1 MNRFLLVLSSLLL
14 TTTLFIPVLHA
25 ADRSSSG
32 LPLERIQLPPG
43 FHISLFAA
51 NVENARS
58 MAWNG
63 KDTLYVGTR
72 SEGNVYA
79 LIDSDGDYQVD
90 KRYVIADDLSMPNG
104 IVYHQGDL
112 YVAEVN
118 RILKYKN
125 IDSHKHQSPEPLV
138 IYDGLPDESHHGW
151 RYLNLGPDNRL
162 YVSIGAPCNI
172 CDEKD
177 YAVIA
182 RLNLDG
188 SGFEIIARGIRN
200 SVGFTWHP
208 ETKELWF
215 TDNGRD
221 MLGDDLPPDE
231 LNRVTKMG
239 QHFGYPYC
247 HGGFLLD
254 PEYGEGK
261 TCSNYVA
268 PEQKLAA
275 HAASLGLHIYSGR
288 QFPES
293 YKGNIFIAEHGSWNR
308 SKKIGYRISLVKLK
322 NNKAVAYENFATG
335 WLRNESAWGR
345 PVDIKTLPDGS
356 LLVSDDRA
364 NAIYRIYYQP

>member
-72 SEGNVYA
+72 REGSVYA

-200 SVGFTWHP
+200 SVGFSWHP

-231 LNRVTKMG
+231 LNRVTEIG

-268 PEQKLAA
+268 PEQKLAP

-345 PVDIKTLPDGS
+345 PVDIKPLPDGS
-356 LLVSDDRA
+356 LLVSDDKA
-364 NAIYRIYYQP
+364 NAIYRIYYRP

>member
-1 MNRFLLVLSSLLL
+1 MKRFSFVFSALIL
-14 TTTLFIPVLHA
+14 TTYLYADIPSHP
-25 ADRSSSG
+25 G
-32 LPLERIQLPPG
+32 LPLERIKLPPG
-43 FHISLFAA
+43 FHISLFAE
-51 NVENARS
+51 NVEDARS

-72 SEGNVYA
+72 NKGSVYA
-79 LIDSDGDYQVD
+79 LVDSNGDYQAD
-90 KRYVIADDLSMPNG
+90 KRYVIASGLNMPNG
-104 IVYHQGDL
+104 IVYHGGDL
-112 YVAEVN
+112 YVAEVD

-125 IDSHKHQSPEPLV
+125 IDAHKTHPPKPSV
-138 IYDGLPDESHHGW
+138 IYDGLPEKRHHGW

-162 YVSIGAPCNI
+162 YISIGAPCNI
-172 CDEKD
+172 CEQRG

-188 SGFEIIARGIRN
+188 SGFEVVAQGVRN

-208 ETKELWF
+208 ETSELWF

-221 MLGDDLPPDE
+221 LLGDDLPPDE
-231 LNRVTKMG
+231 LNRVTETG

-254 PEYGEGK
+254 PEYGK
-261 TCSNYVA
+261 SKKCSDYVA
-268 PEQKLAA
+268 PEQKLAP
-275 HAASLGLHIYSGR
+275 HAASLGLYIYSGK

-293 YKGNIFIAEHGSWNR
+293 YQGNIFIAEHGSWNR

-335 WLRNESAWGR
+335 WLKDESAWGR
-345 PVDIKTLPDGS
+345 PVDIKPLPDGS
-356 LLVSDDRA
+356 LLVSDDTA
-364 NAIYRIYYQP
+364 NAIYHIYYQR